1 MAGTVAPRADNGV
14 PRRGARLSDRSEI
27 IAAMTDTADQIVG
40 AWARLAADTTAL
52 DGAPDLRAPGGRD
65 WARVLLVERFRA
77 GIGTAV
83 VEILQRELPLPAA
96 GLAVRP
102 VIRACNEAY
111 AVISQLAAAVGGGV
125 DVERS
130 VAEAEPALR
139 AAVERAIERAVARG

>member
-1 MAGTVAPRADNGV
+1 M
-14 PRRGARLSDRSEI
+14 RRWRLHRVDTGPDRDGET
-27 IAAMTDTADQIVG
+27 AVTETAADQIVG

-77 GIGTAV
+77 GIGAAV
-83 VEILQRELPLPAA
+83 VEILQLELPLQAA

-111 AVISQLAAAVGGGV
+111 AVISQLAAAVGGGA

-139 AAVERAIERAVARG
+139 AAVDRAIERALDRG